1 MAQSKVARRVTRN
14 HARYRGRHEI
24 NVVPM
29 IDMMIILVFFL
40 VFTAVFT
47 KTNILEL
54 NLPGADSAVPDLPEG
69 LNLEVIIRKDV
80 IEVADR
86 GTGLLKSLPRVASD
100 YDLKGL
106 SEYLQLVKSKY
117 PDKQEA
123 AILLEQEIQYDTL
136 VHVMD
141 TVRVFQIP
149 GSQWGLAEL
158 FPDVSIGDAP
168 ATDAGAGL
176 PAPAAGAPATG
187 LPATAPTQVK

>member
-40 VFTAVFT
+40 IFTAVFT

-54 NLPGADSAVPDLPEG
+54 NLPGADTAVPDLPEG

-86 GTGLLKSLPRVASD
+86 GTGLLKSLPRVGDD
-100 YDLKGL
+100 YDLKAL

-117 PDKQEA
+117 PDKQDA
-123 AILLEQEIQYDTL
+123 TILLEQEIQYDTL

-149 GSQWGLAEL
+149 GSQWDLAEL
-158 FPDVSIGDAP
+158 FPDVSVGDAP
-168 ATDAGAGL
+168 T
-176 PAPAAGAPATG
+176 
-187 LPATAPTQVK
+187 